1 MSSNNNLFDVNGKV
15 VIVTGANRGNGLAI
29 SEGLAELGAKVIRV
43 DKKFDKTI
51 GSNDIVFDLKD
62 ISKIKILVD
71 SIVDRYG
78 SIDGLFGGSTVCSTV
93 ISDLDAA
100 FCCMG
105 GQCSH
110 GIFQHA
116 YGIIDNIL
124 GAPCPLAVVTPTFH

>member
-1 MSSNNNLFDVNGKV
+1 MLWVAFSQS
-15 VIVTGANRGNGLAI
+15 
-29 SEGLAELGAKVIRV
+29 
-43 DKKFDKTI
+43 
-51 GSNDIVFDLKD
+51 
-62 ISKIKILVD
+62 
-71 SIVDRYG
+71 RYG

-100 FCCMG
+100 FCCTG

-124 GAPCPLAVVTPTFH
+124 GAPCPLAVVTPTFHCNRGIGAFGCRDSHIDKLPANLIGGEFVVWHST